1 MIYIDFFD
9 SSQQA
14 LMVYL
19 ETLDLL
25 GIRVV
30 KASMAYLATPVHLD
44 RRYVSSIPQFA
55 VHIAVMNWAHKS
67 QAANLTGC
75 VGSACFM

>member
-9 SSQQA
+9 ASKQA

-25 GIRVV
+25 GIQVV
-30 KASMAYLATPVHLD
+30 KASTAYLATLVHLA
-44 RRYVSSIPQFA
+44 RRYVSSIPQIA

-67 QAANLTGC
+67 
-75 VGSACFM
+75 

>member
-1 MIYIDFFD
+1 
-9 SSQQA
+9 
-14 LMVYL
+14 MVYL

-30 KASMAYLATPVHLD
+30 KASTAYLATLVHLA
-44 RRYVSSIPQFA
+44 RRYASSIPQIA
-55 VHIAVMNWAHKS
+55 VHIAVMNWARKS
-67 QAANLTGC
+67 WAATLTGC